1 MNSKPE
7 NAWQLYIS
15 IENHLIAIN
24 ILNFISHEFYRM
36 GQFYYSFKAFLFLEK
51 FSPSMENTNGK
62 ISSAI
67 GKLLNLYLKYIKR
80 CILSIGFWKN
90 IIRKTSRNHWIFI

>member
-1 MNSKPE
+1 MNSKPD

-51 FSPSMENTNGK
+51 FSPSIENTNGK

-67 GKLLNLYLKYIKR
+67 GKL
-80 CILSIGFWKN
+80 
-90 IIRKTSRNHWIFI
+90 IFRI

>member
-67 GKLLNLYLKYIKR
+67 GKNFLKIFHLKFSFK
-80 CILSIGFWKN
+80 IFHLKFTKN
-90 IIRKTSRNHWIFI
+90 P

>member
-1 MNSKPE
+1 MNNKPE

-67 GKLLNLYLKYIKR
+67 GNIFFSSKTKFFLFKNL
-80 CILSIGFWKN
+80 
-90 IIRKTSRNHWIFI
+90 